1 MIQTKLSPSRLWL
14 LIATIA
20 GLCTSCSDITDSGGD
35 TSLPDGK
42 YPITFTAAVD
52 GLTVSRAAGKDA
64 WAKDDPIAVSL
75 NESSGSKTYKITDA
89 STGAMEPVNPSDVYY
104 WKTNTEEL
112 KILAWYPAEAVT
124 AKDISDQSQG
134 FADFD
139 YLKAKTTAK
148 FSATG
153 AVSLSFVHQMAKVT
167 CTLTTD
173 NSTTTDVTKATVSI
187 YGYTKA
193 SFTKGIVGKVENSN
207 GWITPTSDKQ
217 VLVVPQ
223 DMKGQQFIRVT
234 ISGREYFYKPGENE
248 ANLEAGK
255 QYNYAIKVNEMGLE
269 SVTINTYPSWTEGSS
284 AGGGEGT
291 EATFH
296 VYLPEGHG
304 LIADNIKG
312 ATQIGTSNVYEISD
326 HGNTFSISYTLIDD
340 NTPKGYLIAKGMGDC
355 KGEVSDGSS
364 GGRTYSF
371 TYSNIRSD
379 ISLVYTFYPE
389 VGYYY
394 YADGTCSPTYNGSGS
409 PACIGV
415 VFKAG
420 AGEGDNV
427 LNYAPNTF
435 TDNVIHGYVVA
446 LSDAHT
452 GTCAWGGD
460 GVLIGT
466 STNQDDFAG
475 YSNTQKIIAKA
486 IEGGHL
492 KPNSAANDYPAA
504 YYISEYDNTVK
515 APANTS
521 GWYFPSTGQL
531 KEVYRVKDNIHTD
544 VLTLQSGDYLSSS
557 EYERGYP
564 AYNVGYVSFNNG
576 TSGYKEKDD
585 GPAYVRAILTF

>member
-20 GLCTSCSDITDSGGD
+20 GLCTSCLDITDSGGE

-42 YPITFTAAVD
+42 YPITFTATVD

-75 NESSGSKTYKITDA
+75 NESSDSKTYKITDA
-89 STGAMEPVNPSDVYY
+89 SNGTMQPVNPSDVYY

-139 YLKAKTTAK
+139 YLKAETTAK

-173 NSTTTDVTKATVSI
+173 NSTTTDITKATVSI

-193 SFTKGIVGKVENSN
+193 SFAKGIVGKVENSN
-207 GWITPTSDKQ
+207 GWITPTTDKE

-223 DMKGQQFIRVT
+223 DMKGQQFIRVA
-234 ISGREYFYKPGENE
+234 ISGREYFYTPGENDPD
-248 ANLEAGK
+248 LEAGK
-255 QYNYAIKVNEMGLE
+255 RYDYTIKVNEKGLE

-296 VYLPEGHG
+296 VHLPADHG
-304 LIADNIKG
+304 LIADNITG
-312 ATQIGTSNVYEISD
+312 ATQVGTSNVYEISN
-326 HGNTFSISYTLIDD
+326 HGNTFSISYTVTGSD
-340 NTPKGYLIAKGMGDC
+340 PSKGYLISKGIGNC
-355 KGEVSDGSS
+355 KRTTESDGKY
-364 GGRTYSF
+364 TF

-379 ISLVYTFYPE
+379 IWLSYAFYSE

-394 YADGTCSPTYNGSGS
+394 YSDGTCSPDYNSGTS
-409 PACIGV
+409 STCIGI
-415 VFKAG
+415 VFKVG
-420 AGEGDNV
+420 AGEGDNAS
-427 LNYAPNTF
+427 NYTASTF
-435 TDNVIHGYVVA
+435 TDDVIHGYAVA
-446 LSDAHT
+446 LKNT
-452 GTCAWGGD
+452 GAKRESWGNISS
-460 GVLIGT
+460 VTL
-466 STNQDDFAG
+466 STDNEKFYG
-475 YSNTQKIIAKA
+475 YSNTQAIKKA
-486 IEGGHL
+486 I
-492 KPNSAANDYPAA
+492 DYSESNFRACYNAVNYTPA
-504 YYISEYDNTVK
+504 
-515 APANTS
+515 APANSS
-521 GWYFPSTGQL
+521 GWYLPSLGEYNALWQ
-531 KEVYRVKDNIHTD
+531 VYDVIRSKFTSAGGTD
-544 VLTLQSGDYLSSS
+544 MQIGFGFYWTSSKKNS
-557 EYERGYP
+557 SAAFVDFGTW
-564 AYNVGYVSFNNG
+564 NVGGFMGSIR
-576 TSGYKEKDD
+576 TDD
-585 GPAYVRAILTF
+585 SNAYVRPVLTF

>member
-1 MIQTKLSPSRLWL
+1 MTSKLITLRDLAL
-14 LIATIA
+14 A
-20 GLCTSCSDITDSGGD
+20 GILCLAAASCSDDSD
-35 TSLPDGK
+35 NRLPDGK

-52 GLTVSRAAGKDA
+52 GLAVSRATTDA
-64 WAKDDPIAVSL
+64 NGETLWTEGDQIAVSL
-75 NESSGSKTYKITDA
+75 NESSDSKTYQITNT
-89 STGAMEPVNPSDVYY
+89 SNGAMEPVSPDDVYY
-104 WKTNTEEL
+104 WKTTTEEL
-112 KILAWYPAEAVT
+112 KIQAWYPAASATNV
-124 AKDISDQSQG
+124 DISDQSQG
-134 FADFD
+134 FVDFD
-139 YLKAKTTAK
+139 CLKAETTAK
-148 FSATG
+148 FSATDVV
-153 AVSLSFVHQMAKVT
+153 ALSFEHQMAKVT

-173 NSTTTDVTKATVSI
+173 NDITDITHATVSF
-187 YGYTKA
+187 YGYTTA
-193 SFTKGIVGKVENSN
+193 SFEKGTVTAGSGSSK
-207 GWITPTSDKQ
+207 GWITSTSGKEA
-217 VLVVPQ
+217 VVVPQ
-223 DMKGQQFIRVT
+223 EIKGQQFIRVT
-234 ISGREYFYKPGENE
+234 ISGRDYFYTSGENDPD
-248 ANLEAGK
+248 LEAGK
-255 QYNYAIKVNEMGLE
+255 RYDYTIKVNEKGLE
-269 SVTINTYPSWTEGSS
+269 SVTINTYPSWTDDSS
-284 AGGGEGT
+284 VEGGEGT

-296 VYLPEGHG
+296 VYLPESHG
-304 LIADNIKG
+304 LTADNIKG
-312 ATQIGTSNVYEISD
+312 ATQVASSSNVYEIID
-326 HGNTFSISYTLIDD
+326 RNTFSISYTLTDD
-340 NTPKGYLIAKGMGDC
+340 NTSKGYLIAKGIGDC
-355 KGEVSDGSS
+355 KGVVSHNTS
-364 GGRTYSF
+364 GGRTYTF

-394 YADGTCSPTYNGSGS
+394 YADGTCSPTYNSSGS

-415 VFKAG
+415 VFKVG

-544 VLTLQSGDYLSSS
+544 VLTLQPGDYLSSS
-557 EYERGYP
+557 EYDRGSP
-564 AYNVGYVSFNNG
+564 AYNVGFVSFG
-576 TSGYKEKDD
+576 TLNTNTDKEKDTA
-585 GPAYVRAILTF
+585 PAYVRAILTF